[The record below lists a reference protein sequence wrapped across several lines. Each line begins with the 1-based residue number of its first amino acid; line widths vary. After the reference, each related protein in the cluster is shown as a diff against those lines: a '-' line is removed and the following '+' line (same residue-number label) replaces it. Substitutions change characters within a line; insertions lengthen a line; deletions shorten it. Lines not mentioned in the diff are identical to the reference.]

1 MVSDLEQQVVWV
13 GGVPG
18 SLCVSEDA
26 VREVFAV
33 HNKRIV
39 SVKVRAPTLA
49 L

>member
-1 MVSDLEQQVVWV
+1 MATDPEQQVVWV

-39 SVKVRAPTLA
+39 SVKVRALIRW